1 MKRPTTIF
9 YGWYVVA
16 GTFLILFAGF
26 GAIYSFGAYF
36 LALSEAFDA
45 GRAAVSAVFSW
56 TVFVLFMTGA
66 LSGMIADRTGPK
78 LVMTI
83 GVAAIAA
90 GLLGAS
96 LSNQLWQVSLCFTFG
111 VGVGVGFVYV
121 PAVSAVQRW
130 FDLRRGLASGIAV
143 TGIGV
148 GTLVMPVVV
157 GLLLEVM
164 GWRYVFVTMAVMV
177 VMAGSVAVYLIEADP
192 STRGLTPDGAPHG
205 AGPPVSANNDQKLLP
220 ILRSRPFTQF
230 YAAQAIIAIPVFVPF
245 VHLVPFAEDIGIP
258 RTQAVGALGLIGLGS
273 TTGRFIVGGLADRF
287 GRRQTLILLFG
298 GIALSYGIWLTAG
311 GIIAL
316 ACFAIWFGLCY
327 GGYVALSPALLADYF
342 SGPKLSSVIGLQYTA
357 GAVGSLVGPI
367 LAGYLYDVSGAY
379 TSTLYI
385 GAACSVGAFCLILTM
400 PERAHGHWSR

>member
-1 MKRPTTIF
+1 MRRSTTIF
-9 YGWYVVA
+9 YGWYVVG

-26 GAIYSFGAYF
+26 GVIYSFGAYF
-36 LALSEAFDA
+36 LALSETFDA

-56 TVFVLFMTGA
+56 TVFVLFLTGA
-66 LSGMIADRTGPK
+66 PSGMIADRTGPK
-78 LVMTI
+78 SVIII

-96 LSNQLWQVSLCFTFG
+96 VSDQLWQVSLCFTFG
-111 VGVGVGFVYV
+111 VGMGVGFVYV
-121 PAVSAVQRW
+121 PAVSAVQHW
-130 FDLRRGLASGIAV
+130 FELRRGLASGIAV

-148 GTLVMPVVV
+148 GTLVVPVVA
-157 GLLLEVM
+157 GLLLEIM
-164 GWRYVFVTMAVMV
+164 SWRHVFVIMAVMV
-177 VMAGSVAVYLIEADP
+177 VVAGSVAAYLIEADP
-192 STRGLTPDGAPHG
+192 SARGLNPDGAARAP
-205 AGPPVSANNDQKLLP
+205 GPSIPAKHNQQLLP
-220 ILRSRPFTQF
+220 MLRSRPFTQY

-258 RTQAVGALGLIGLGS
+258 RAQAVGVLGLIGLGS
-273 TTGRFIVGGLADRF
+273 TAGRFIVGGLADRF
-287 GRRQTLILLFG
+287 GRRQTLVLLFG
-298 GIALSYGIWLTAG
+298 GIVMSYGIWLMAG

-357 GAVGSLVGPI
+357 GAFGSLVGPI
-367 LAGYLYDVSGAY
+367 LAGYLYDISGAY

-385 GAACSVGAFCLILTM
+385 GSACSVAAFCLILAM
-400 PERAHGHWSR
+400 PVRAHGHWSR